1 MMKTFLLSLF
11 MIITLNTF
19 GQGDPNTGFPIYL
32 SFEISPYYSDTPYVY
47 FELDTTYENNIWQ
60 VGPPQKSILNAALS
74 PNNVIITDTIN
85 SYPVNDTSSF
95 IVKCSVAGGALSG
108 SYFCDT
114 DSLNDYGLIE
124 LSIDSGQTWINILED
139 SILNDDVAAGFAFK
153 PILTGRSDGWQY
165 FDLNSFFNQ
174 LSPQNNDNYWV
185 KFTFISDS
193 IDTGQEGL
201 MFDELLVGILANTN
215 SIYQLN
221 TLNVFPNPT
230 TNLLNFQLEEPIQN
244 AQIRIYSTLGQL
256 IETQNINDINT
267 QINVSDWYSGVYFYG
282 VYVEGQLV
290 KQGQLLIRN

>member
-1 MMKTFLLSLF
+1 
-11 MIITLNTF
+11 
-19 GQGDPNTGFPIYL
+19 
-32 SFEISPYYSDTPYVY
+32 
-47 FELDTTYENNIWQ
+47 
-60 VGPPQKSILNAALS
+60 
-74 PNNVIITDTIN
+74 
-85 SYPVNDTSSF
+85 
-95 IVKCSVAGGALSG
+95 
-108 SYFCDT
+108 
-114 DSLNDYGLIE
+114 
-124 LSIDSGQTWINILED
+124 
-139 SILNDDVAAGFAFK
+139 
-153 PILTGRSDGWQY
+153 
-165 FDLNSFFNQ
+165 
-174 LSPQNNDNYWV
+174 V